1 MSEQLIDAFWETIPP
16 VWRQTRTRIR
26 AIAAE
31 RFGLTVEQF
40 QALRR
45 IRKGHDSVST
55 LAEEGRLSRSQAS
68 RAVDVLV
75 RKKLVARLTDTN
87 DRRRV
92 HLSLTAK
99 GEQTL
104 SAIYAETETWLAE
117 RFRSLTP
124 MQAQEIAH
132 ALALLREA
140 FFMQTLNSS
149 N

>member
-1 MSEQLIDAFWETIPP
+1 MTPFDLIDVFWESIPP
-16 VWRQTRTRIR
+16 VWRGTRAQIR
-26 AIAAE
+26 AIAAQ

-45 IRKGHDSVST
+45 IRKGYDSVSA

-68 RAVDVLV
+68 RAVDALV
-75 RKKLVARLTDTN
+75 RRKLVARLTDEK

-104 SAIYAETETWLAE
+104 NAIFDETEVWLAE
-117 RFRSLTP
+117 RFKTLSSS
-124 MQAQEIAH
+124 QAQDVAR
-132 ALALLREA
+132 ALSLLREA
-140 FFMQTLNSS
+140 FFPKPQL
-149 N
+149 